1 MEYFFQRLVA
11 YIKVRPTPAMM
22 NIIVKIMVEVI
33 SILGVVTKE
42 VGQGQISMPSLVI
55 ISQKLTFHAEKY
67 LKKLFGFNRVED
79 ALQRLDKLTQEEARM
94 AAAETLT
101 VTREIDDNVK
111 DVGIRLEGVDEI
123 VQGVDMKVEDIDD
136 KVQNVD
142 SKVQGIDDRT
152 KVVDDRVKGVDDR
165 VKGIDDRVE
174 GVDERVK
181 GVDERVEGVDDRLKG
196 VDYGVKLVGDSV
208 KGVDQ
213 LVKGI
218 GLKMEGV
225 DHTVQGIDDKVDSV
239 IKGELLFPQL
249 VPDSVLSPS
258 LD

>member
-1 MEYFFQRLVA
+1 M
-11 YIKVRPTPAMM
+11 
-22 NIIVKIMVEVI
+22 
-33 SILGVVTKE
+33 
-42 VGQGQISMPSLVI
+42 
-55 ISQKLTFHAEKY
+55 TFHAEKY

-111 DVGIRLEGVDEI
+111 DVGIRLEGVDET

-142 SKVQGIDDRT
+142 SKVQS
-152 KVVDDRVKGVDDR
+152 VDDRVKGIDER

-174 GVDERVK
+174 GVDKRVK
-181 GVDERVEGVDDRLKG
+181 GVDS
-196 VDYGVKLVGDSV
+196 GVKLVGDSV

-213 LVKGI
+213 VVKDI
-218 GLKMEGV
+218 SHKMMGV
-225 DHTVQGIDDKVDSV
+225 DHTVKGIDGKVDSV
-239 IKGELLFPQL
+239 IKGDIYLSASSRRGPQPFTRSGVMETGL
-249 VPDSVLSPS
+249 AIQQVSDKVKEINCS
-258 LD
+258 